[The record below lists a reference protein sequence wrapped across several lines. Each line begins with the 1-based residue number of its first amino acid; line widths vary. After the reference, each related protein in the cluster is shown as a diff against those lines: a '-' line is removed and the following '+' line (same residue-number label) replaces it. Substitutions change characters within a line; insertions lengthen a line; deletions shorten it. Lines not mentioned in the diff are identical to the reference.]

1 MDNNPKLER
10 YHELMESSHA
20 AFDEG
25 DPAKALDLA
34 RKAYTTCPDSYPANY
49 NSLAM
54 TLKCLRA
61 LGFSEEAEVI
71 QKTME
76 KLLWEH
82 DTKPHAEGEA
92 RAKHTLKKEKGL

>member
-1 MDNNPKLER
+1 MDNNPHLKQ
-10 YHELMESSHA
+10 YHELLESSHSA
-20 AFDEG
+20 LDEG
-25 DPAKALDLA
+25 DPEKALDLA
-34 RKAYTTCPDSYPANY
+34 RKAYAACSDSYPANY

-54 TLKCLRA
+54 ALKCLGA